1 MFYEEHGVKF
11 RGIFVLLT
19 HLFQKTE
26 SKSKEKVPEKTTKDE
41 QKEVE
46 KEDKKN
52 SKVVV
57 SYNLFII

>member
-1 MFYEEHGVKF
+1 
-11 RGIFVLLT
+11 
-19 HLFQKTE
+19 
-26 SKSKEKVPEKTTKDE
+26 VPEKTTKDE